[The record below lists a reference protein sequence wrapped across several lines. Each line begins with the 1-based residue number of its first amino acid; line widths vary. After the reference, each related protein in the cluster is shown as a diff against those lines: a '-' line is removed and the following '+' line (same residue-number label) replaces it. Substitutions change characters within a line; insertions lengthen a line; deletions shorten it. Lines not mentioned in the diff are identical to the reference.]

1 MYNNIIQA
9 PSFYRVGLYIRLS
22 ESDEDKTYESE
33 SESIINQRNL
43 LMDYVK
49 MSGYTLV
56 DEYVDDGFTGTN
68 FDRPSFQRLLKDI
81 ESGRIN
87 CVITKDLSRLGR
99 DYIQCGYYVEQ
110 YFPQKKIRYISIL
123 DQVDTFLESA
133 NNDIAPFKALFND
146 MTSKDTSKK
155 IRSILKNKKE
165 QGKFIGSKPCYGY
178 MRDPLDKGH
187 LIPDPEVAPVV
198 KKIFKM
204 AHSGTGVSDIVS
216 YLNDNKI
223 LSPSMYKNTKSSSR
237 QKVNVWTIS
246 SVNKLLKN
254 RMYTG
259 DMVQNVQTKLSYK
272 SQKKVALEK
281 EFWIIVENTHEPLV
295 SKTVFEAIQN
305 APARIKNTHCNRE
318 KRLLENLLVCKECGN
333 SLSVLYRKNK
343 NYKDGKYWSVNC
355 NKYAR
360 DPRRHLCYPHFFP
373 YDKLEEKIMS
383 VIKTTCQKYLDSLN
397 IKELSERVLQD
408 RAKEKNERQKE
419 KQQLLN
425 DIEELKRKSD
435 ALYDDKFNGIIS
447 VDSYTR
453 MSTQT
458 EKQISALNYRI
469 YEIDNEENQVK
480 EDAKEIA
487 KHEEQIKS
495 LLNLDEPNRE
505 LIKTLVK
512 NIYIDKDRNI
522 EIQYRFKVLDDIKTN
537 YEEIDK

>member
-22 ESDEDKTYESE
+22 ESDEDKNYEAE

-49 MSGYTLV
+49 TCGFTLV

-123 DQVDTFLESA
+123 DQIDTFLESA

-155 IRSILKNKKE
+155 IRSILRNKKQ

-187 LIPDPEVAPVV
+187 LIPDPEVSSIV
-198 KKIFKM
+198 KNIFKM
-204 AHSGTGVSDIVS
+204 AYSGIGVSDIVS

-223 LSPSMYKNTKSSSR
+223 LSPSMYKNIKSSSR

-272 SQKKVALEK
+272 SQKKVSLEK

-295 SKTVFEAIQN
+295 SKVVFEALQN
-305 APARIKNTHCNRE
+305 APSRIKNTRCNRE

-373 YDKLEEKIMS
+373 YDKLEEKIMK
-383 VIKTTCQKYLDSLN
+383 VIKNTCQKYLDSLN
-397 IKELSERVLQD
+397 IKELSKKMLLNKTREK
-408 RAKEKNERQKE
+408 KEKQRER
-419 KQQLLN
+419 QQLLN
-425 DIEELKRKSD
+425 EIEELKRKSD
-435 ALYDDKFNGIIS
+435 ALYDDKFKGIIS
-447 VDSYTR
+447 VDTYMRLTS
-453 MSTQT
+453 QA
-458 EKQISALNYRI
+458 EKQISSLNYRV
-469 YEIDNEENQVK
+469 YEIDNEENQIK
-480 EDAKEIA
+480 EDTKEIS
-487 KHEEQIKS
+487 KYEEQIKS
-495 LLNLDEPNRE
+495 LLNLDNPNRE
-505 LIKTLVK
+505 LIKALVK

-522 EIQYRFKVLDDIKTN
+522 EIQYRFKVLDDVKTN
-537 YEEIDK
+537 YKEIN

>member
-1 MYNNIIQA
+1 MYNNIIQP
-9 PSFYRVGLYIRLS
+9 PSFYKVGLYIRLS
-22 ESDEDKTYESE
+22 ESDEGKTYELE
-33 SESIINQRNL
+33 SESIVNQRNL

-49 MSGYTLV
+49 INGFSLI

-187 LIPDPEVAPVV
+187 LIPDPEVAPIV

-204 AHSGTGVSDIVS
+204 AHFGIGVSDIVS
-216 YLNDNKI
+216 YLNESKI
-223 LSPSMYKNTKSSSR
+223 LSPSMYKNTKSSR

-254 RMYTG
+254 RIYKG
-259 DMVQNVQTKLSYK
+259 DMVQNVQTKLNYK
-272 SQKKVALEK
+272 SQKKVTLEK
-281 EFWIIVENTHEPLV
+281 QFWIIVENTHEPLV
-295 SKTVFEAIQN
+295 SKLVFEEIQN
-305 APARIKNTHCNRE
+305 TSARTKNTYCNRE
-318 KRLLENLLVCKECGN
+318 KRLLENLLICKECGN

-343 NYKDGKYWSVNC
+343 NYKNGKYWTVNC

-383 VIKTTCQKYLDSLN
+383 VIKITCQTYLNNLN
-397 IKELSERVLQD
+397 VQELCEKVLQY
-408 RAKEKNERQKE
+408 KVNEKNKRQNE
-419 KQQLLN
+419 KQQLLR
-425 DIEELKRKSD
+425 DIEELKRKSN
-435 ALYDDKFNGIIS
+435 ALYDDKFNGIIT
-447 VDSYTR
+447 VDTYKRISA
-453 MSTQT
+453 QT
-458 EKQISALNYRI
+458 EKQICSLNDRI
-469 YEIDNEENQVK
+469 HEFDK
-480 EDAKEIA
+480 EDNQIIEEDKEIE
-487 KHEEQIKS
+487 KYKEKIK
-495 LLNLDEPNRE
+495 LFLNLEEPSRE
-505 LIKTLVK
+505 FIKVLVK
-512 NIYIDKDRNI
+512 NIYIDKDKNI
-522 EIQYRFKVLDDIKTN
+522 EILYRFK
-537 YEEIDK
+537 Y

>member
-33 SESIINQRNL
+33 SESIVNQRNL

-49 MSGYTLV
+49 ISGFTLV

-187 LIPDPEVAPVV
+187 LIPDPEVASVV

-295 SKTVFEAIQN
+295 SKAVFEAIQN

-373 YDKLEEKIMS
+373 YDKLEEKIVS

-397 IKELSERVLQD
+397 IKELSKKVIQD
-408 RAKEKNERQKE
+408 RAKEKNDKQKE

-425 DIEELKRKSD
+425 EIEELKRKSD
-435 ALYDDKFNGIIS
+435 VLYDDKFKGIIT
-447 VDSYTR
+447 VDTYTR
-453 MSTQT
+453 MSAQT

-469 YEIDNEENQVK
+469 YEIDSEENQIK
-480 EDAKEIA
+480 EDTKEIA
-487 KHEEQIKS
+487 KYEEQIKS

-512 NIYIDKDRNI
+512 KIYIDKDRNI

-537 YEEIDK
+537 YEEIN